1 MLPVSQSRNKDVLTS
16 FPYFFAGYGPSDG
29 SRLPCSGISGK
40 AICLSPRSC
49 REHKLI
55 SDVKF
60 LSLRCV
66 SRYTSS
72 VCNASSSNYRR
83 NPDFPNNQRRHGY
96 SRNRNRHN
104 ETREEYED
112 HEESETLS
120 SKNGPL
126 VSVSNHKYQPT
137 ATTGPREKEIVEL
150 FRKVQ
155 AQLRERA
162 AMKEGKKIEESPAKS
177 KESETVDSLL
187 KLLRKHSVQ
196 QGKKSSSTANGRDF
210 ILDQDEQTGPLTE
223 ERSTSVSDSN
233 STSSLKHEVQENPI
247 LRLSRPKSTFRKR
260 SPVPEIKFQP
270 VYAEDSVSSVSE
282 DNVDG
287 ERKWSS
293 AGPEAHDDIQDIE
306 YDSESDVDPL
316 ISEVDAFDE
325 ISEDKMSEIVET
337 EHEEEVAKED
347 DVDEASNLHGMKLTE
362 LRALAKSR
370 GMKGFSK
377 LKKSELI
384 ELLLSGGSV

>member
-1 MLPVSQSRNKDVLTS
+1 MSHSMHFISKTVP
-16 FPYFFAGYGPSDG
+16 GYGPSEG
-29 SRLPCSGISGK
+29 SHLPCSGISGK
-40 AICLSPRSC
+40 ALCLSPRSC
-49 REHKLI
+49 REHKLV
-55 SDVKF
+55 SDIKF
-60 LSLRCV
+60 LPLKCV

-83 NPDFPNNQRRHGY
+83 NPDFPNNQKRHGY

-120 SKNGPL
+120 SKNGLPL
-126 VSVSNHKYQPT
+126 SVSNHKYQAT
-137 ATTGPREKEIVEL
+137 VTTGPREKEIVEL

-162 AMKEGKKIEESPAKS
+162 AMKEGKKIEESQAKT

-196 QGKKSSSTANGRDF
+196 QGKKSNTTANSRDF
-210 ILDQDEQTGPLTE
+210 ILDQDEQTGQLRV
-223 ERSTSVSDSN
+223 ERSTSISDSN
-233 STSSLKHEVQENPI
+233 STSSVKHEAQDTPVP
-247 LRLSRPKSTFRKR
+247 RLSRPKSNFRKR
-260 SPVPEIKFQP
+260 SPVPEIKFQAS
-270 VYAEDSVSSVSE
+270 YTEDSASSVSE
-282 DNVDG
+282 DNVDS
-287 ERKWSS
+287 ERKWSHVE
-293 AGPEAHDDIQDIE
+293 PEAHDDIQDVE
-306 YDSESDVDPL
+306 YDSESDDEPL
-316 ISEVDAFDE
+316 TSELDAFDE
-325 ISEDKMSEIVET
+325 ISGIVEM
-337 EHEEEVAKED
+337 EHKDVAKED

-384 ELLLSGGSV
+384 ELLSGGSV

>member
-1 MLPVSQSRNKDVLTS
+1 MSRSIHFISKTI
-16 FPYFFAGYGPSDG
+16 PGYGPSDG
-29 SRLPCSGISGK
+29 GRPPCSGISGK
-40 AICLSPRSC
+40 ALCLSPRSC
-49 REHKLI
+49 REHKVV
-55 SDVKF
+55 SDVK

-83 NPDFPNNQRRHGY
+83 NPDFPNNQKRHGY
-96 SRNRNRHN
+96 SRNRNRQN

-112 HEESETLS
+112 PEESETLS

-126 VSVSNHKYQPT
+126 LSVSNHKYQAT

-162 AMKEGKKIEESPAKS
+162 AMKEGKKIDESQAKS

-196 QGKKSSSTANGRDF
+196 QGKKGNTTANGRDF
-210 ILDQDEQTGPLTE
+210 ILDQDEQTAPLTE
-223 ERSTSVSDSN
+223 ERSTSIADSH
-233 STSSLKHEVQENPI
+233 STSSVKHETQESPI
-247 LRLSRPKSTFRKR
+247 PRLSRPKSNFRKR

-270 VYAEDSVSSVSE
+270 VYTEDSVDSVSE
-282 DNVDG
+282 DNVDS
-287 ERKWSS
+287 ERKWTSTE
-293 AGPEAHDDIQDIE
+293 PEAHDDIQDVE
-306 YDSESDVDPL
+306 YDSESDVEPL

-325 ISEDKMSEIVET
+325 ISEDKMSGIVET
-337 EHEEEVAKED
+337 EHEDIAK
-347 DVDEASNLHGMKLTE
+347 DEASNLHEMKLTE

-370 GMKGFSK
+370 GMKRFSK
-377 LKKSELI
+377 LKKNELV
-384 ELLLSGGSV
+384 ELLSGGSV

>member
-1 MLPVSQSRNKDVLTS
+1 MSRSIDFISKTI
-16 FPYFFAGYGPSDG
+16 PGYGPSD
-29 SRLPCSGISGK
+29 SSPLPCSGISGK
-40 AICLSPRSC
+40 ALSLSHRSC
-49 REHKLI
+49 REHKLV

-60 LSLRCV
+60 FPLRCV

-96 SRNRNRHN
+96 SRNRNRQN
-104 ETREEYED
+104 ETREECDD
-112 HEESETLS
+112 HEEFETLS

-126 VSVSNHKYQPT
+126 LSASNHKYQAT

-162 AMKEGKKIEESPAKS
+162 AMKEGKKIEESQTKS

-196 QGKKSSSTANGRDF
+196 QGKKSYTTANCRDF
-210 ILDQDEQTGPLTE
+210 ILDQDEQTAPSTE
-223 ERSTSVSDSN
+223 EGSTSVSYSN
-233 STSSLKHEVQENPI
+233 STSSVKHEAQESPI
-247 LRLSRPKSTFRKR
+247 PRLTRPKSNFRKR

-270 VYAEDSVSSVSE
+270 VYAEDSISE
-282 DNVDG
+282 DTVDT
-287 ERKWSS
+287 ERKWSR
-293 AGPEAHDDIQDIE
+293 AEPEAQDDIQVVE
-306 YDSESDVDPL
+306 YDSESEVEPFT
-316 ISEVDAFDE
+316 SEIDAFDE
-325 ISEDKMSEIVET
+325 TSGIVET
-337 EHEEEVAKED
+337 ENEDVAKED
-347 DVDEASNLHGMKLTE
+347 DVDEAISLNGMKLAE

-384 ELLLSGGSV
+384 ELLSGGSV

>member
-1 MLPVSQSRNKDVLTS
+1 MSRSIHFISKTI
-16 FPYFFAGYGPSDG
+16 PGYGPSD
-29 SRLPCSGISGK
+29 SNPLPCSGISAK
-40 AICLSPRSC
+40 ALSLSPRSC
-49 REHKLI
+49 REHKLV

-60 LSLRCV
+60 FPLRCV
-66 SRYTSS
+66 SRYTTTM
-72 VCNASSSNYRR
+72 CNASSSNYKR
-83 NPDFPNNQRRHGY
+83 NPDFPNNQRRHVY

-104 ETREEYED
+104 ETREECDD

-126 VSVSNHKYQPT
+126 LSVSNHKFQAT

-155 AQLRERA
+155 AQLRDRA
-162 AMKEGKKIEESPAKS
+162 AMKEGKKIEESQTKS

-196 QGKKSSSTANGRDF
+196 QGKKSNTTTNGRDF
-210 ILDQDEQTGPLTE
+210 ILDQDERIGPLTE
-223 ERSTSVSDSN
+223 EGSTSVSYSN
-233 STSSLKHEVQENPI
+233 STSSVKHEGQESPI
-247 LRLSRPKSTFRKR
+247 PRLNRPKSNFRKR

-282 DNVDG
+282 DNVDA
-287 ERKWSS
+287 ERNWCREE
-293 AGPEAHDDIQDIE
+293 PEAQDYIQVVE
-306 YDSESDVDPL
+306 YDSESEVEPFT
-316 ISEVDAFDE
+316 SEIDAFDE
-325 ISEDKMSEIVET
+325 TSGIVET
-337 EHEEEVAKED
+337 EHEDVAKED
-347 DVDEASNLHGMKLTE
+347 DADEASSLNGMKLTE
-362 LRALAKSR
+362 LRALAKSH

>member
-1 MLPVSQSRNKDVLTS
+1 MSRSMHLISKSV
-16 FPYFFAGYGPSDG
+16 PGYGPSDG

-40 AICLSPRSC
+40 ALCLSPRSC
-49 REHKLI
+49 REHKLV
-55 SDVKF
+55 SDIKF
-60 LSLRCV
+60 LPLKCV

-72 VCNASSSNYRR
+72 VCYANSSNYRR
-83 NPDFPNNQRRHGY
+83 NPDFPNNQKRHGY

-104 ETREEYED
+104 ETRDEFEN

-126 VSVSNHKYQPT
+126 LSVSNHKYQAT

-155 AQLRERA
+155 VQLRERA
-162 AMKEGKKIEESPAKS
+162 AMKEGKKIEDSQAKS

-196 QGKKSSSTANGRDF
+196 QGKKSNTTANGRDF
-210 ILDQDEQTGPLTE
+210 ILDQDEQTGQLRE

-233 STSSLKHEVQENPI
+233 STSSVKHETQDTPI
-247 LRLSRPKSTFRKR
+247 PRISRPKSNFRKR

-270 VYAEDSVSSVSE
+270 AYTENSASSVSE
-282 DNVDG
+282 DNVDF
-287 ERKWSS
+287 ERKWSHVE
-293 AGPEAHDDIQDIE
+293 PEAHDDIQDVE
-306 YDSESDVDPL
+306 YDSESDVESL
-316 ISEVDAFDE
+316 TLEVDAFDE
-325 ISEDKMSEIVET
+325 ISGIVET
-337 EHEEEVAKED
+337 EHEDVAKED

-384 ELLLSGGSV
+384 ELLSGGSV

>member
-1 MLPVSQSRNKDVLTS
+1 MSHSMHLISKTVP
-16 FPYFFAGYGPSDG
+16 GYGPSDG

-40 AICLSPRSC
+40 ALCLSPS
-49 REHKLI
+49 EHKLV
-55 SDVKF
+55 SDIKF
-60 LSLRCV
+60 LPLKCV

-83 NPDFPNNQRRHGY
+83 NPDFPNNQKRHGY

-120 SKNGPL
+120 SKNGLPL
-126 VSVSNHKYQPT
+126 SVSNHKYQAT

-162 AMKEGKKIEESPAKS
+162 AMKEGKKIEESQAKS

-196 QGKKSSSTANGRDF
+196 QGKKSNTTANGRDF
-210 ILDQDEQTGPLTE
+210 ILDQDEQTSQLRV
-223 ERSTSVSDSN
+223 ERSTSISDSN
-233 STSSLKHEVQENPI
+233 STSSVKHEAQDTPVP
-247 LRLSRPKSTFRKR
+247 RLSRPKSNFRKR

-270 VYAEDSVSSVSE
+270 AYTEDSASSASE
-282 DNVDG
+282 DNVDS
-287 ERKWSS
+287 ERKWSHVE
-293 AGPEAHDDIQDIE
+293 PEDHDDIQDVE
-306 YDSESDVDPL
+306 YDSESDEPL
-316 ISEVDAFDE
+316 TSELDAFDE
-325 ISEDKMSEIVET
+325 ISGIVET
-337 EHEEEVAKED
+337 EHDDVAKED

-384 ELLLSGGSV
+384 ELLSGGSV